1 MCLIMR
7 LKLIEAV
14 NAYVQEHRAEYA
26 EWLKIATENSNM
38 PMIDQIGQ
46 NYLAG
51 AMTYG
56 CKRDTYP
63 QLRDEECW
71 LMDAC
76 ATGDGWAAFTQAC
89 LCYLGGVRWKVAV
102 DRYDKTR
109 DLLKIDI
116 ADDVCR

>member
-1 MCLIMR
+1 MVKKALQ
-7 LKLIEAV
+7 K
-14 NAYVQEHRAEYA
+14 
-26 EWLKIATENSNM
+26 SNM
-38 PMIDQIGQ
+38 PMIGQIGQ

-51 AMTYG
+51 DMTYG

-102 DRYDKTR
+102 ECYDKTR
-109 DLLKIDI
+109 ELLKIGTANDEGE
-116 ADDVCR
+116 